1 MAAVKVGTCTVYSA
15 AFLGRGSF
23 GEVFTARDVKGY
35 KRAAKRI
42 DRTREY
48 VVQKISKD
56 VDKML
61 ALDHPNVVKIFDIH
75 QVGSTIWMFME
86 LCQFG
91 DLKSFTS
98 KHELTENQKLKL
110 MQEIALGVEYLH
122 ANHVIHRDIKPAN
135 ILIANYSP
143 IVGKLTD
150 FDLSK
155 FLEPNYATSLM
166 MTEVGTRAFQAPEFF
181 QRNKQGAVNYHR
193 NIDVFALALTYLTMV
208 QGNEFPTIETPNSE
222 SDLHAPIGQII
233 AERIKYNFKPL
244 EVIPRQDEALLVTAS
259 ATMSLRHEPTSSAM
273 SLRHHGHEMH
283 SNIRELIRR
292 MTHHVPERRIPAEE
306 IVRVLH
312 TITPVG
318 LE

>member
-23 GEVFTARDVKGY
+23 GEVFTATDVKGY

-42 DRTREY
+42 DRAREY

-61 ALDHPNVVKIFDIH
+61 ALDHSNVVKIFDIH

-98 KHELTENQKLKL
+98 KHGLTENQKLKL

-166 MTEVGTRAFQAPEFF
+166 MTVVGTRAFQAPEFF
-181 QRNKQGAVNYHR
+181 QRNKQGAINYHR

-208 QGNEFPTIETPNSE
+208 QGNEFPRIETPNSE

-244 EVIPRQDEALLVTAS
+244 EVIPRQDETLLVTAL
-259 ATMSLRHEPTSSAM
+259 ATT

-283 SNIRELIRR
+283 SNMRELIRR

-306 IVRVLH
+306 VVRVLH